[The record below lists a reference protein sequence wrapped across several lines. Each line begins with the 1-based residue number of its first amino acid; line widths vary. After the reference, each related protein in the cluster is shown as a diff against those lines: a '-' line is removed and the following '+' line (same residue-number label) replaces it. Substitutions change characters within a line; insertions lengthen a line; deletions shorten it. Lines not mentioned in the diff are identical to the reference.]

1 MKVVLGHIVKLD
13 ETVESPH
20 LTEVLNKCY
29 VRVPTFKRTTAFA
42 LKEGSLR
49 KTFGKYGIRK
59 SVTRKEETSANSR

>member
-13 ETVESPH
+13 EAVESPH
-20 LTEVLNKCY
+20 LAEVLNKCY
-29 VRVPTFKRTTAFA
+29 VRVPTFKRTTALA